1 MSDSVAVVE
10 NEFIDE
16 EYESRYIEDYI
27 TGIQVLATKEEV
39 YATQVFSK
47 ILVEDYG
54 YPKEVIQTR
63 PQFRVKA
70 SPSDKSYKYPVD
82 IAVFSNENKN
92 REDVMIVVECKKPTR
107 EDGLEQLKHY
117 LEFSRATIGV
127 WFNGSERLYIRKYY
141 KDGQIFFD
149 DTLVNIPRYGQR
161 VEDIGL
167 YTKKDLKKT
176 HNLKSTFIAIRN
188 YLSGNAVGV
197 VRDEEYAR
205 QIINIILCK
214 LYDEKYTKDEDILT
228 FRAGVNESHKDVAA
242 RIKKRFN
249 EAKKMY
255 KDVLTDEDK
264 ITLDDSTLTY
274 VVGELQG
281 FALMNAERD
290 VIGDAFEVFIH
301 RSLKGS
307 QGQFFTPK
315 NIVKAAIKI
324 LDPGI
329 DDRIIDPSCGSGGFI
344 VEALKY
350 VHDKIDIQG
359 KALNWPIEAIE
370 AEKMSKINLN
380 IRGIERD
387 SFLSKVAKAYMVLMG
402 DGKSG
407 VFCEDSLKDPNL
419 WKQET
424 QVGIQLG
431 AFDIVVNN
439 PPFGAKI
446 PVKGEAK
453 LSQFNLGY
461 KWKKNKK
468 TNKWEKEPKIR
479 DKQSPQILFI
489 ERCLQLLKEGGK
501 LAIVLPDGV
510 LSNPTDRYIVQYLLE
525 HTELIGLI
533 DLPMSTFLPY
543 TPTKTHLLFA
553 KKTKNPRNDYEFFM
567 SYAKT
572 CGHDKRG
579 KDIKEDEIEMI
590 VDYISKIDTLKEYNH
605 LGFKMNISE
614 VKNNILLPKYYN
626 PDILKQLKEYES
638 TNEYELKTI
647 GELVREGILTISRG
661 NEVGS
666 ENYGTGDI
674 PFVRTSEIA
683 NWEIVTDCTQCIS
696 EEIYNQYKAKQNLQ
710 KEDILIINDGTYLMG
725 RAAMITDLDIKC
737 VIQSHFRILRVLD
750 ADYISPYTLLA
761 LLGLEI
767 VQKQIESKCF
777 RQGTISTLGDRLLEV
792 VLPIPVNQSIKDQI
806 SKDVERVI
814 SQKRE
819 CKEKVQNY
827 KLLGKNENLMGIKN
841 KAKLGNL

>member
-10 NEFIDE
+10 SEFIDE

-70 SPSDKSYKYPVD
+70 SPSDKAYKYPVD

-107 EDGLEQLKHY
+107 EDGLEQLKYY

-188 YLSGNAVGV
+188 YLSGNAVGI

-228 FRAGVNESHKDVAA
+228 FRAGVNESNKDVAE

-255 KDVLTDEDK
+255 KDVLTEEDK

-359 KALNWPIEAIE
+359 KNLNWPIEAIE

-407 VFCEDSLKDPNL
+407 VFCEDSLKAPNS

-424 QVGIQLG
+424 QVSIQLG

-461 KWKKNKK
+461 KWKKDKK
-468 TNKWEKEPKIR
+468 TNKWQKEPKIR

-553 KKTKNPRNDYEFFM
+553 KKNKKPRNNYEFFM

-590 VDYISKIDTLKEYNH
+590 VDYISEIDTLKEYNH

-647 GELVREGILTISRG
+647 GELVKEGILSISRG

-696 EEIYNQYKAKQNLQ
+696 EEIYNQYKTKQNLQ

-725 RAAMITDLDIKC
+725 RTAMITDLDIKC

-750 ADYISPYTLLA
+750 DDYISPYTLLA

-792 VLPIPVNQSIKDQI
+792 VLPIPINQSIKDKI
-806 SKDVERVI
+806 SKDVKLVI
-814 SQKRE
+814 SQKRN